1 MKSEEFAMIEN
12 PQNKGTKHMKLNF
25 YIPNDTPKYAGG
37 RRQIDFRF
45 ADRATE
51 EKRRRKKQYKKRYEY
66 KIKRPLLE
74 TLNSYIEASK
84 CRTLDNFTGGEKA

>member
-1 MKSEEFAMIEN
+1 MIEN

-37 RRQIDFRF
+37 RRQTDFRF

-51 EKRRRKKQYKKRYEY
+51 EKRMRKKQYKKR
-66 KIKRPLLE
+66 
-74 TLNSYIEASK
+74 
-84 CRTLDNFTGGEKA
+84 